1 MIKPHVRRS
10 LLLIVAFLMSS
21 VMTGM
26 LSLSVSMA
34 SAQPAKSAQ
43 EQTRSSKKKSAS
55 SRLVDINTASVDE
68 LKELPGIG
76 DAYAQKVIDGRPY
89 RTKTDLVRKKI
100 IPESTY
106 EKIKDKVIARQPK
119 GEGTKKPSK

>member
-43 EQTRSSKKKSAS
+43 EQSKSSKKKSAS

>member
-26 LSLSVSMA
+26 LRLSVSMA

-43 EQTRSSKKKSAS
+43 EQSKSSKKKSAS

>member
-26 LSLSVSMA
+26 LRLSVSMA

-43 EQTRSSKKKSAS
+43 EQSKSSKKKSAS

-76 DAYAQKVIDGRPY
+76 DAYAQKIIDGRPY
-89 RTKTDLVRKKI
+89 RTKTDVVRKKI